1 MFSTL
6 QSGVSS
12 PYGYD
17 SHNHHPNYH
26 NNNNNNMFKST
37 SNYHLHNNTVTN
49 HEHHK
54 GSNLAIN
61 QLDNTGHNNGGLH
74 KKHELKSH
82 HLSTT
87 NLSKLKPEIFSS
99 STHLET
105 KSSEL
110 NLNKRLS
117 VSSGQH
123 QHQQLMTDTTRQNSP
138 YLTQTNETPS
148 LAREFKEFW
157 SCSRPCGILAIGF
170 GGSLFLSSILG
181 FVFLSEIFV
190 EKNLCGLVHACSS
203 SLLRVCMVS
212 AFVIGSFLAFIGV
225 IIVIYIKKD
234 STASV
239 IVLSS
244 KYLENYEEKKQPQ
257 PQPQQQHFHHIQQHQ
272 NESLPLKKEDT
283 IDMNEYNF
291 ERTDSLLNRNEHVLV
306 CMSSQ
311 KTT

>member
-6 QSGVSS
+6 QSGLSS

-26 NNNNNNMFKST
+26 SNNMFKST
-37 SNYHLHNNTVTN
+37 SNYHLHNNNVTS

-54 GSNLAIN
+54 GSNMAIN
-61 QLDNTGHNNGGLH
+61 QLDN
-74 KKHELKSH
+74 KHELKSH

-99 STHLET
+99 NTHLET
-105 KSSEL
+105 KLSEF

-123 QHQQLMTDTTRQNSP
+123 QQQQQQLMETTQQNLP
-138 YLTQTNETPS
+138 YPTQTSETLS

-157 SCSRPCGILAIGF
+157 SCSKPCGILAIVF
-170 GGSLFLSSILG
+170 GGCLFLSSIFG
-181 FVFLSEIFV
+181 FVFFSEIFV
-190 EKNLCGLVHACSS
+190 EKNLCSLVHVCSS

-244 KYLENYEEKKQPQ
+244 KYLENYEEKKQPPPPQ
-257 PQPQQQHFHHIQQHQ
+257 PQPQQQHFHHIQHQ
-272 NESLPLKKEDT
+272 IESLPLKKEDT

-291 ERTDSLLNRNEHVLV
+291 ERTDSVLNRNEHVV
-306 CMSSQ
+306 SMSSH
-311 KTT
+311 KVS